1 MTNLVYKHLGWKE
14 YLVRNVPTFFKQE
27 RFLEINFSN
36 LISEKKKY
44 EQLIQSL
51 YIDLDDGLIN
61 EAEYQEFQSSYRQKI
76 KNVEETIIQKKQIAQ
91 TTYEQLQNK
100 NEWLRSLHQLQEET
114 ELNRLTLVTLLDR
127 IDIQENKELTLVFHD
142 VEELSILQSL
152 FQTKQEVG

>member
-1 MTNLVYKHLGWKE
+1 MLLE
-14 YLVRNVPTFFKQE
+14 VP
-27 RFLEINFSN
+27 INFSN